1 MTEKLIL
8 SLRLISP
15 QLFYEQLRPRYLV
28 HDPPHPAPIPVI
40 ISIFHRWIHN
50 STLYPSGWDGNW
62 MELELKYNRYQR
74 IYKKEGEITGEKF
87 ICIYSWTMEKK
98 KLIHPVEN
106 GTEIRRFPSFPRT
119 GNERERNRITG
130 GDDRGKIVVHEN
142 IARLTVNDVAW
153 NSEWWW
159 MTLTERRPSTT
170 KKAKKAQRPER
181 NFERRKRADFSHF
194 SIRKSVDRV
203 ESREMRRIVRIRL
216 DLSSV
221 IRGTRTYVSRAR
233 NGGFITRRRGEVSIL
248 FRQI

>member
-1 MTEKLIL
+1 MGTGWSWNWNIIV
-8 SLRLISP
+8 ISV
-15 QLFYEQLRPRYLV
+15 YTKRK
-28 HDPPHPAPIPVI
+28 
-40 ISIFHRWIHN
+40 
-50 STLYPSGWDGNW
+50 G
-62 MELELKYNRYQR
+62 
-74 IYKKEGEITGEKF
+74 ITGEKF

-194 SIRKSVDRV
+194 SIRKSVDWV
-203 ESREMRRIVRIRL
+203 ESSREKCDVL
-216 DLSSV
+216 YEFNLSSV

-233 NGGFITRRRGEVSIL
+233 NCGFITRRRGEVSIL

>member
-1 MTEKLIL
+1 MGTGWSWNWNIIV
-8 SLRLISP
+8 ISV
-15 QLFYEQLRPRYLV
+15 YTKRK
-28 HDPPHPAPIPVI
+28 
-40 ISIFHRWIHN
+40 
-50 STLYPSGWDGNW
+50 G
-62 MELELKYNRYQR
+62 
-74 IYKKEGEITGEKF
+74 ITGEKF

-98 KLIHPVEN
+98 KLIHPVES
-106 GTEIRRFPSFPRT
+106 GTEVRRFPSFPRT

-194 SIRKSVDRV
+194 SIRKSVDWV
-203 ESREMRRIVRIRL
+203 ESSREKCDVL
-216 DLSSV
+216 YEFNLSSV

-233 NGGFITRRRGEVSIL
+233 NGGFITRRRGEVSIP

>member
-1 MTEKLIL
+1 MGTGWSWNWNIIV
-8 SLRLISP
+8 ISV
-15 QLFYEQLRPRYLV
+15 YTKRK
-28 HDPPHPAPIPVI
+28 
-40 ISIFHRWIHN
+40 
-50 STLYPSGWDGNW
+50 G
-62 MELELKYNRYQR
+62 
-74 IYKKEGEITGEKF
+74 ITGEKF

-98 KLIHPVEN
+98 KLIHPVES
-106 GTEIRRFPSFPRT
+106 GTEVRRFPSFPRT

-194 SIRKSVDRV
+194 SIRKSVDWV
-203 ESREMRRIVRIRL
+203 ESSREKCDVL
-216 DLSSV
+216 YEFNLSSV

-233 NGGFITRRRGEVSIL
+233 NCGFITRRRGEVSIP

>member
-1 MTEKLIL
+1 MGTGWSWNWNIIV
-8 SLRLISP
+8 ISV
-15 QLFYEQLRPRYLV
+15 YTKRK
-28 HDPPHPAPIPVI
+28 
-40 ISIFHRWIHN
+40 
-50 STLYPSGWDGNW
+50 G
-62 MELELKYNRYQR
+62 
-74 IYKKEGEITGEKF
+74 ITGEKF

-98 KLIHPVEN
+98 KLIHPVES

-203 ESREMRRIVRIRL
+203 ESREMRRIVRIQLVECNTWHTHLRVASEKRWIYYAPERRSL
-216 DLSSV
+216 DSV
-221 IRGTRTYVSRAR
+221 PPDLTRIPCSTLFDRCGSTRMD
-233 NGGFITRRRGEVSIL
+233 NG
-248 FRQI
+248 

>member
-1 MTEKLIL
+1 MGTGWSWNWNIIV
-8 SLRLISP
+8 ISV
-15 QLFYEQLRPRYLV
+15 YTKRK
-28 HDPPHPAPIPVI
+28 
-40 ISIFHRWIHN
+40 
-50 STLYPSGWDGNW
+50 G
-62 MELELKYNRYQR
+62 
-74 IYKKEGEITGEKF
+74 ITGEKF

-98 KLIHPVEN
+98 KLIHPVES
-106 GTEIRRFPSFPRT
+106 GTEVRRFPSFPRT

-194 SIRKSVDRV
+194 SIRKSVDWV
-203 ESREMRRIVRIRL
+203 ESSREKCDVL
-216 DLSSV
+216 YEFNLSSV

>member
-1 MTEKLIL
+1 MGTGWSWNWNIIV
-8 SLRLISP
+8 ISV
-15 QLFYEQLRPRYLV
+15 YTKRK
-28 HDPPHPAPIPVI
+28 
-40 ISIFHRWIHN
+40 
-50 STLYPSGWDGNW
+50 G
-62 MELELKYNRYQR
+62 
-74 IYKKEGEITGEKF
+74 ITGEKF

-98 KLIHPVEN
+98 KLIHPVES

-194 SIRKSVDRV
+194 SIRKSVDWV
-203 ESREMRRIVRIRL
+203 ESSREKCDVL
-216 DLSSV
+216 YEFNLSSV